1 MSDLEVLM
9 KDNCTESE
17 AKTHL
22 DRGTVVFSDLE
33 EHFDDY
39 MSEWGM
45 DEDDR
50 DLIWSMIK
58 SKEPLPDWGV
68 VQDEGK
74 TYYIMYAL

>member
-9 KDNCTESE
+9 KDTCTESE

-50 DLIWSMIK
+50 DLIRSMIK